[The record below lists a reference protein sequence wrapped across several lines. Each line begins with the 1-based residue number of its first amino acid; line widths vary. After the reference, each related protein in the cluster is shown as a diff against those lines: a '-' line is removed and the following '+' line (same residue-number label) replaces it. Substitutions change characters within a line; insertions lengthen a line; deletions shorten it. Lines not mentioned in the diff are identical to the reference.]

1 MSWAMAFCVD
11 SIGQS
16 VLCCLGLALRLDL
29 KGLTVGDQRPSS
41 VGRMLY
47 LPPRKPGCSWGR
59 VPGDLGAFRISDCAT
74 LILRL
79 SGQVV
84 RLHPFQPL
92 SAWNTLFPVSLAHF
106 SLGFSLMFLPPG
118 SPPECTAQSRTT
130 MSLSNHFSVFG
141 ALQTRSGFPH
151 HCCSVPTTSGCWV
164 NICWW
169 KEGSPPCLEQCL
181 TPSGHSMRV

>member
-1 MSWAMAFCVD
+1 MAFCVD

-47 LPPRKPGCSWGR
+47 LPPRKPGCSWGC

-92 SAWNTLFPVSLAHF
+92 SAWNTLSRLFGPLLLGIQPDVSSSRKPSGVH
-106 SLGFSLMFLPPG
+106 G
-118 SPPECTAQSRTT
+118 SE
-130 MSLSNHFSVFG
+130 
-141 ALQTRSGFPH
+141 PH
-151 HCCSVPTTSGCWV
+151 HGVF
-164 NICWW
+164 
-169 KEGSPPCLEQCL
+169 E
-181 TPSGHSMRV
+181 